1 MAGRAT
7 VTLTADRRLRSART
21 ALQKQQQWRNE
32 MRKRGMLILMA
43 LFAFALSGAQVFAAE
58 PAPAVI
64 DNERV
69 KVFDTTE
76 SIAPMPDDFVAI
88 SFAQGTAIF
97 GRAGESA
104 GVPGVRTIVIDLK
117 NHPVAP
123 LANNTGY
130 PNAYPRP
137 HIDKLLEND
146 RVIVWHYRW
155 FLNDPTPMHF
165 HDKDVVVVYLEDSPL
180 QSTEPNGKAVV
191 NEYKSG
197 DIRFN
202 RRDRTHTELVVR
214 GSASAVIT
222 ELK

>member
-1 MAGRAT
+1 LIVLLA
-7 VTLTADRRLRSART
+7 
-21 ALQKQQQWRNE
+21 AL
-32 MRKRGMLILMA
+32 GA
-43 LFAFALSGAQVFAAE
+43 APAFAADTK
-58 PAPAVI
+58 PVI

-76 SIAPMPDDFVAI
+76 AMPSMPDDFVAI
-88 SFAQGTAIF
+88 DFAKGTAIY
-97 GRAGESA
+97 GRAGDTA
-104 GVPGVRTIVIDLK
+104 GVPGVRSVIIDLK
-117 NHPVAP
+117 NNPVPP
-123 LANNTGY
+123 LANNSGY

-137 HIDKLLEND
+137 HIDKLIEND

-165 HDKDVVVVYLEDSPL
+165 HDKDVVVTYLEDSPL

-202 RRDRTHTELVVR
+202 KRDRIHTELVVR
-214 GSASAVIT
+214 GSASAVIM

>member
-1 MAGRAT
+1 M
-7 VTLTADRRLRSART
+7 
-21 ALQKQQQWRNE
+21 
-32 MRKRGMLILMA
+32 
-43 LFAFALSGAQVFAAE
+43 
-58 PAPAVI
+58 I

-88 SFAQGTAIF
+88 SFADGTARF
-97 GRAGESA
+97 GRAGETA
-104 GVPGVRTIVIDLK
+104 GIPGVRTIVIDLK
-117 NHPVAP
+117 NYPVAP

-202 RRDRTHTELVVR
+202 KRDRIHTELVVR

>member
-1 MAGRAT
+1 VLTTGDHSAAKAT
-7 VTLTADRRLRSART
+7 F
-21 ALQKQQQWRNE
+21 QQQRKKSE
-32 MRKRGMLILMA
+32 MQKRGLLILAAVMNA
-43 LFAFALSGAQVFAAE
+43 LATPAFAAGPAA
-58 PAPAVI
+58 I

-69 KVFDTTE
+69 KVWDTTE
-76 SIAPMPDDFVAI
+76 AMASMPDDFVAI
-88 SFAQGTAIF
+88 TFDKGTAVY
-97 GRAGESA
+97 GHAGDTA
-104 GVPGVRTIVIDLK
+104 GSPGVRTIVIDLK
-117 NHPVAP
+117 NFPVPP
-123 LANNTGY
+123 LANTSGY

-137 HIDKLLEND
+137 HIDKLIEND

-155 FLNDPTPMHF
+155 YLNDPTPMHF
-165 HDKDVVVVYLEDSPL
+165 HDKDVVVTYLEDSPL

-202 RRDRTHTELVVR
+202 KRDRTHTELVVR

>member
-1 MAGRAT
+1 
-7 VTLTADRRLRSART
+7 
-21 ALQKQQQWRNE
+21 
-32 MRKRGMLILMA
+32 MRKRGMLILTA
-43 LFAFALSGAQVFAAE
+43 SFALALLSVLASPVFAAE
-58 PAPAVI
+58 LAPAVI

-97 GRAGESA
+97 GRAGETA
-104 GVPGVRTIVIDLK
+104 GVPGVRTVVIDLK

-123 LANNTGY
+123 LVNNSGY
-130 PNAYPRP
+130 PNAFPRP
-137 HIDKLLEND
+137 HVDKLFEND

-155 FLNDPTPMHF
+155 FLNEPTPVHF
-165 HDKDVVVVYLEDSPL
+165 HDKDVVVTYLEDSAL
-180 QSTEPNGKAVV
+180 QSTEPNGKVV
-191 NEYKSG
+191 LNEYKSG

-202 RRDRTHTELVVR
+202 KGDRIHSELVAR

>member
-1 MAGRAT
+1 M
-7 VTLTADRRLRSART
+7 
-21 ALQKQQQWRNE
+21 
-32 MRKRGMLILMA
+32 
-43 LFAFALSGAQVFAAE
+43 
-58 PAPAVI
+58 PA
-64 DNERV
+64 
-69 KVFDTTE
+69 
-76 SIAPMPDDFVAI
+76 MPDDFVAI
-88 SFAQGTAIF
+88 NFAKGTAIY
-97 GRAGESA
+97 GHAGETAGSA
-104 GVPGVRTIVIDLK
+104 GVRTVIVELK
-117 NHPVAP
+117 NNPVPP
-123 LANNTGY
+123 LANNSGY

-137 HIDKLLEND
+137 HIDKLFEND

-165 HDKDVVVVYLEDSPL
+165 HDKDVVVAYLEDSPL

-202 RRDRTHTELVVR
+202 KRDRIHTELVVR

>member
-1 MAGRAT
+1 
-7 VTLTADRRLRSART
+7 
-21 ALQKQQQWRNE
+21 
-32 MRKRGMLILMA
+32 MRKRGMLILTA
-43 LFAFALSGAQVFAAE
+43 SFALALLSVLASPVFAAE
-58 PAPAVI
+58 LAPAVI

-97 GRAGESA
+97 GRAGETA
-104 GVPGVRTIVIDLK
+104 GVPGVRTVVIDLK

-123 LANNTGY
+123 LVNNSGY
-130 PNAYPRP
+130 PNAFPRP
-137 HIDKLLEND
+137 HVDKLFEND

-165 HDKDVVVVYLEDSPL
+165 HDKDVVVAYRYDGDLKSVTPDGTSVINP
-180 QSTEPNGKAVV
+180 
-191 NEYKSG
+191 YKTG

-202 RRDRTHTELVVR
+202 KANRAHYEELMTDRQ
-214 GSASAVIT
+214 SAVMM

>member
-1 MAGRAT
+1 MQKRLVIALLAVLGAAHAF
-7 VTLTADRRLRSART
+7 VTPSL
-21 ALQKQQQWRNE
+21 
-32 MRKRGMLILMA
+32 
-43 LFAFALSGAQVFAAE
+43 AAE
-58 PAPAVI
+58 TKPVI
-64 DNERV
+64 DNDRV
-69 KVFDTTE
+69 KVWDTTAAMP
-76 SIAPMPDDFVAI
+76 SMPDDFVAI
-88 SFAQGTAIF
+88 TFDKGTAVY
-97 GRAGESA
+97 GRAGETA
-104 GVPGVRTIVIDLK
+104 GVPGVRTVIIDLK
-117 NHPVAP
+117 NNPVPP
-123 LANNTGY
+123 LANNSGY

-165 HDKDVVVVYLEDSPL
+165 HDKDVVVTYLEDSPL

-202 RRDRTHTELVVR
+202 KRDRIHTELVVR
-214 GSASAVIT
+214 GSASAVIM

>member
-1 MAGRAT
+1 MPKRFLIVLLAALGAAPILAT
-7 VTLTADRRLRSART
+7 PLL
-21 ALQKQQQWRNE
+21 
-32 MRKRGMLILMA
+32 
-43 LFAFALSGAQVFAAE
+43 AAE
-58 PAPAVI
+58 TKPVI

-69 KVFDTTE
+69 KVWDTTDAMP
-76 SIAPMPDDFVAI
+76 SMPDDFVAI
-88 SFAQGTAIF
+88 DFAKGSAVY
-97 GRAGESA
+97 GHAGETAGQA
-104 GVPGVRTIVIDLK
+104 GVRSVIIGLK
-117 NHPVAP
+117 NHPLAP
-123 LANNTGY
+123 LPNNSGY

-137 HIDKLLEND
+137 HIDKLIEND

-155 FLNDPTPMHF
+155 YLNDPTPMHF

-180 QSTEPNGKAVV
+180 QSTEPSGKAVV

-202 RRDRTHTELVVR
+202 KRDRIHTELVVR